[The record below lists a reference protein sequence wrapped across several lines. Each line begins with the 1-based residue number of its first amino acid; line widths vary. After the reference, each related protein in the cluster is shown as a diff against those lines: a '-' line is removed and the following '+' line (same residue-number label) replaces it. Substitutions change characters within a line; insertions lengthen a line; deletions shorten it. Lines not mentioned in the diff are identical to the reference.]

1 MTLAKLTGTTLNTI
15 GRTIS
20 SSGNTMQIVWD
31 PPGWQNEK
39 GTFSFQIH
47 YTPLKMQCQEWLDHH
62 LGWLKS
68 PDKLSDMGNNVTC
81 HWVVTVSNIYS
92 LTLEMISY
100 DLQIGSEYLAIY
112 HGGSNQSE
120 LLKNL
125 TGVLQQSI
133 HVSTPENQ
141 LFVLFQTNQVRSMT
155 EFSMKIHKIDKCQY
169 WLDLENHQ
177 LTSPNYPKS
186 YDHYMLCKWHISTE
200 EHFYI
205 TLNFQEF
212 EVRILSFYCT

>member
-1 MTLAKLTGTTLNTI
+1 
-15 GRTIS
+15 
-20 SSGNTMQIVWD
+20 MQIEWN
-31 PPGWQNEK
+31 PSG

-47 YTPLKMQCQEWLDHH
+47 YTPLKMQCQEWLNHD

-100 DLQIGSEYLAIY
+100 DFQMGSEYLAIY

-120 LLKNL
+120 LIKNF

-133 HVSTPENQ
+133 NVSTSENQ
-141 LFVLFQTNQVRSMT
+141 MFVLFQTTQVRSMT

-177 LTSPNYPKS
+177 LTSPYYPIP
-186 YDHYMLCKWHISTE
+186 YDHNMLCEWHIATE

-205 TLNFQEF
+205 SFNIQEF
-212 EVRILSFYCT
+212 EVRFLSFTHHFACSWLQIIFCSLYL